1 MDKDK
6 VPENYQEEMKQFE
19 DDLRLARERVGILGV
34 YFNPFPENRDHVKIV
49 TQNDGYDFDCL
60 ALGIHCV

>member
-1 MDKDK
+1 MS
-6 VPENYQEEMKQFE
+6 VWRGPPALPEEAPTAFE
-19 DDLRLARERVGILGV
+19 GSYRVDSMC
-34 YFNPFPENRDHVKIV
+34 NPFPENRDHVKIV